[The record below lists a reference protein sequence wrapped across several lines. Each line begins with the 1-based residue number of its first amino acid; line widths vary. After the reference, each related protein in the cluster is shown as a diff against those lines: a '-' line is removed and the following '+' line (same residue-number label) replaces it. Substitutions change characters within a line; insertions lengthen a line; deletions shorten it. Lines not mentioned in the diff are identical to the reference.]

1 VINPISSSPKAMLRY
16 RDLCIT
22 ALEARTGTVA

>member
-1 VINPISSSPKAMLRY
+1 LLRGKAIKRY

-22 ALEARTGTVA
+22 ALEARQQAD